1 MTGWIIFSIIWL
13 IATIGILLN
22 AIDLEK
28 FQIPSVIIYLLM
40 GWLIIFSYNSI
51 KKVLPTPGLILLV
64 AGGVFYTIGA
74 ILYVIGAKRKY
85 FHSIFHFFVLI
96 GSILQ
101 FLSILI
107 YVV

>member
-51 KKVLPTPGLILLV
+51 KKVLPTLGLILLV

-74 ILYVIGAKRKY
+74 I
-85 FHSIFHFFVLI
+85 
-96 GSILQ
+96 
-101 FLSILI
+101 
-107 YVV
+107 